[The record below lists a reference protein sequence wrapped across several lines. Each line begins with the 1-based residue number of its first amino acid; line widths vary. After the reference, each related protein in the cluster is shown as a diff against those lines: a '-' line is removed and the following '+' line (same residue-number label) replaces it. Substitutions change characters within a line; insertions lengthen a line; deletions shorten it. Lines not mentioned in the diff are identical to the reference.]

1 MWGDSNRAAGQTVKP
16 ISAKKQ
22 RFVEEY
28 FLDWNATRAA
38 RRAGYNE
45 KTAGSVGARLL
56 KDAQVAHLIAEKRT
70 ELTERTH
77 KAVEDMVLTPAKAL
91 LANARIATFDIRKLF
106 DEDGRRIP
114 IHKLDDDTAAAIV
127 GYEDTLVG
135 TKLKIAD
142 KGAALEKAFKHL
154 GLYQLDNEQSAAK
167 AVVMFAEMR
176 ALVAANPL
184 SRQQPVLNPPEQH
197 IHQ

>member
-1 MWGDSNRAAGQTVKP
+1 MSKTLDAREKAFVDAYLLSGDAKAAALK
-16 ISAKKQ
+16 
-22 RFVEEY
+22 
-28 FLDWNATRAA
+28 
-38 RRAGYNE
+38 AGYSATMANS
-45 KTAGSVGARLL
+45 KAYQWVRSSKAKPHVYA
-56 KDAQVAHLIAEKRT
+56 AIA
-70 ELTERTH
+70 
-77 KAVEDMVLTPAKAL
+77 AKAQKR
-91 LANARIATFDIRKLF
+91 AERMEVTAERIIQENARIALFDMRKLY